1 MHEPW
6 FNPNLYAWIPGT
18 LLGVLGGVVGSLA
31 GIFGSRGTHRRLVL
45 GAVWCSMVCSAVL
58 LAAAVLALLQGQPY
72 GIWYGLGLPGVLG
85 LIVFGANTPAIAR
98 AYRMAE
104 ERRMQAQDL
113 ET

>member
-1 MHEPW
+1 MNEPW

-18 LLGVLGGVVGSLA
+18 FLGVLGGVVGSLA
-31 GIFGSRGTHRRLVL
+31 GIFASRGTHRRLVF
-45 GAVWCSMVCSAVL
+45 GAIWFAVL
-58 LAAAVLALLQGQPY
+58 YSAICLVAAVFALVQGQPY

-85 LIVFGANTPAIAR
+85 LVIFGANTPTVFR